1 MQFFFLEDYK
11 GRGQGSGVRGQG
23 SGVRGQRHGHRIGIN
38 PRSQINALLVGLKL
52 VAESPK
58 LTPET

>member
-11 GRGQGSGVRGQG
+11 GRGQG